1 MKPVEIDG
9 GENVSQVGR
18 GHVELGE
25 QFDFSASNAGI
36 DVQFSRDGD
45 EILLQHLQ
53 RHNAGPGTP
62 VLCHEIEGASLL
74 RRCRLVVRVD
84 ENVSVE
90 EATSAHESRC
100 DRSASHASGPDP
112 RGA

>member
-9 GENVSQVGR
+9 GDDIRHFGR
-18 GHVELGE
+18 GYVKLGE
-25 QFDFSASNAGI
+25 QFDFSASNAGL

-62 VLCHEIEGASLL
+62 VLCHEIEGASLF

-84 ENVSVE
+84 ETVSVE
-90 EATSAHESRC
+90 EATSAHESGC
-100 DRSASHASGPDP
+100 D
-112 RGA
+112 

>member
-1 MKPVEIDG
+1 VKPVEIDG

-53 RHNAGPGTP
+53 RHNAGPGTA

-74 RRCRLVVRVD
+74 RRRRLVVRVD

-100 DRSASHASGPDP
+100 D
-112 RGA
+112 

>member
-9 GENVSQVGR
+9 GENVRQVGR

-53 RHNAGPGTP
+53 RHNARPGTP

-74 RRCRLVVRVD
+74 RRSRLVVRVD

-100 DRSASHASGPDP
+100 D
-112 RGA
+112 

>member
-18 GHVELGE
+18 GHVEFGE

-62 VLCHEIEGASLL
+62 VLCHEIEGASLF
-74 RRCRLVVRVD
+74 RRCRLVVR
-84 ENVSVE
+84 
-90 EATSAHESRC
+90 
-100 DRSASHASGPDP
+100 G
-112 RGA
+112 